1 MFARLNLHIGAALN
15 CCPPLRLPL
24 EGAARR
30 TEGIL
35 LKNKY
40 SALRHTSS
48 VSQARHLLLKDK
60 ANIAVSSAVLLN
72 AANEIRHKKNV
83 DIRESKSNTDV
94 AVQIDIIPQGYIFG
108 KNVCFW
114 SSYPLLN
121 ELCRC
126 KRSSVFCARL
136 RLRIFCFKRFSI
148 IDRTPKL
155 HEPVQ
160 YSCFCFKAKFK
171 NNFKTYEPILRNS
184 VFIHERVFHKGEVRP
199 EERLKNEFRRQKN
212 ETETQK
218 RIIIAALHDNGI
230 RSGDSVNCCRTQ

>member
-1 MFARLNLHIGAALN
+1 M
-15 CCPPLRLPL
+15 
-24 EGAARR
+24 
-30 TEGIL
+30 
-35 LKNKY
+35 
-40 SALRHTSS
+40 
-48 VSQARHLLLKDK
+48 
-60 ANIAVSSAVLLN
+60 
-72 AANEIRHKKNV
+72 
-83 DIRESKSNTDV
+83 
-94 AVQIDIIPQGYIFG
+94 QIDIIPQGYIFG

-148 IDRTPKL
+148 LDRTPKL

-160 YSCFCFKAKFK
+160 YSSFCFKAKFK
-171 NNFKTYEPILRNS
+171 NNFKTYEPILQNL
-184 VFIHERVFHKGEVRP
+184 VFIHERVSHKGEVRP

-218 RIIIAALHDNGI
+218 RIVIAAMHDNGV
-230 RSGDSVNCCRTQ
+230 RCCRRRRRGLCRRVGCVQRQVKRGNDLFKRRLRIHPQPVQQGHAYKVHRQKDKHYFDPDND